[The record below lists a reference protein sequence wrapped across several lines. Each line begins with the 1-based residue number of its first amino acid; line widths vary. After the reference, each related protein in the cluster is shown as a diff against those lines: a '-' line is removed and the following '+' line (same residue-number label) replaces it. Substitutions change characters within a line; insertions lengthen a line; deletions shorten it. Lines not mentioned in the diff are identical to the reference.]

1 MQDGTYLIKPNGD
14 IVNYG
19 ERWAYGFFVA
29 EGRKGFSTTSDSPV
43 KFEDYLNEAEI
54 LETIALR
61 SPQSLVG
68 VWTAP
73 DSGNVYI
80 DPVTHISDYASAVKL
95 GRDNGELAIWD
106 AFKSEEIYLADL

>member
-29 EGRKGFSTTSDSPV
+29 NGKRGFRVPTVHATPLDMGEMIGELSVISP
-43 KFEDYLNEAEI
+43 
-54 LETIALR
+54 
-61 SPQSLVG
+61 LVG
-68 VWTAP
+68 VWT
-73 DSGNVYI
+73 DSITGVTYI
-80 DPVTHISDYASAVKL
+80 DPVTHVSDYDSAVEL